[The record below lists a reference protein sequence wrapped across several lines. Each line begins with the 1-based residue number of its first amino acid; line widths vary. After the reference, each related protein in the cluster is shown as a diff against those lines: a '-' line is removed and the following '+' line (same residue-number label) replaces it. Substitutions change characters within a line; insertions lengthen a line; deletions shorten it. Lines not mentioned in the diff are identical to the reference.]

1 MTKQDLRQYGH
12 IEKEIRQLEGMIRE
26 LNSRAYSPRIPHLTG
41 MPGAASTASGSAQE
55 RIVTEMIEIRERYQ
69 QRILELMETRK
80 RIERAID
87 GLQDPDQRMIL
98 RYHYISGY
106 GWTKTAQLV
115 HYSRKTVERKHG
127 RALLALKD
135 DAY

>member
-41 MPGAASTASGSAQE
+41 MPGAASTGSGSAQE

-69 QRILELMETRK
+69 QRIIALMETRK
-80 RIERAID
+80 RIEQAID

-106 GWTKTAQLV
+106 GWTKTAKLV

-127 RALLALKD
+127 KALLALKD
-135 DAY
+135 DA

>member
-1 MTKQDLRQYGH
+1 MTKQDLRSYGH
-12 IEKEIRQLEGMIRE
+12 LEKEIRQLEGMLRE

-41 MPGAASTASGSAQE
+41 MPGAASTESGSAQE
-55 RIVTEMIEIRERYQ
+55 RIMTEMMELRDRYE
-69 QRILELMETRK
+69 QRIIELMATRK
-80 RIERAID
+80 RIETAID

-98 RYHYISGY
+98 RYRYISGY

-127 RALLALKD
+127 RALQALKD
-135 DAY
+135 GAL